1 MFAGM
6 CTAAHTDNKVPPT
19 PSPLELAIS
28 RVQARKTL
36 RSFAMIVGV
45 LHFGAL
51 SRRLTAAPYLF
62 HFVGNL
68 CRK

>member
-1 MFAGM
+1 MFAG
-6 CTAAHTDNKVPPT
+6 APT

-45 LHFGAL
+45 LHF
-51 SRRLTAAPYLF
+51 APYLF